1 MGDFVDQ
8 STQMLPDANA
18 SGWWNHTIGDIALP
32 TPCTVTP
39 DMPCQDVVNLL
50 KDQGFDQLPVVD
62 KEGEIHG
69 VVTETNLLSVLTR
82 IDLINY
88 IISQL
93 PAGDATKIT
102 RSSSHSDFNK
112 AS

>member
-1 MGDFVDQ
+1 MY
-8 STQMLPDANA
+8 
-18 SGWWNHTIGDIALP
+18 SGGE
-32 TPCTVTP
+32 V
-39 DMPCQDVVNLL
+39 L
-50 KDQGFDQLPVVD
+50 KRRMV
-62 KEGEIHG
+62 
-69 VVTETNLLSVLTR
+69 LSVLTR